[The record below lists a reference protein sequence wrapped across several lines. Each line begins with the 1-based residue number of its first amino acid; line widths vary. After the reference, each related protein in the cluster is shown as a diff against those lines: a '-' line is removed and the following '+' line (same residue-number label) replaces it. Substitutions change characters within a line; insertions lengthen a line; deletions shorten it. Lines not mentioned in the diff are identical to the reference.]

1 MAIETQHIKLA
12 HWGTWVVKMKKVI
25 CYIILMAFIVVL
37 VPLMIVHFN
46 GKEEEPV
53 QAPNKVESNGVPKK
67 DNAITINVYIK
78 DQNKTVKM
86 YLEDYIKGVLA
97 AEMPAEFDIEALK
110 AQAVAAR
117 TYALGRAVKLYAST
131 GVHDDADV
139 CTDPGHC
146 QAWISKDTA
155 MKRWGLLSSFR
166 YWNKIS
172 KAVNETSGQVIEYNK
187 ILINPLFHSNSGGH
201 TENVEDVWGGTSEPY
216 LQGVKSPGEDS
227 FREYESVV
235 ELTESEMLKT
245 LKKNDPQIEVKGKN
259 LFSSIKINR
268 YSSGNRVMDM
278 KIGNAS
284 VKGTDF
290 RKMFNLKSTNFK
302 MKKLAGGKISI
313 TTYGY
318 GHGVGMSQ
326 CGADYMAKKGSGY
339 KEILKYYYK
348 GVEITSI
355 SLPQLK

>member
-1 MAIETQHIKLA
+1 
-12 HWGTWVVKMKKVI
+12 MKKVI
-25 CYIILMAFIVVL
+25 SYIILMAFIVVL

-46 GKEEEPV
+46 GKEEGPV
-53 QAPNKVESNGVPKK
+53 QGQAKPESNSSVKQN
-67 DNAITINVYIK
+67 NAVTINVYITNQK
-78 DQNKTVKM
+78 KTVKM

-117 TYALGRAVKLYAST
+117 TYALGRAVKLYASA

-155 MKRWGLLSSFR
+155 MKRWGLLSSFK
-166 YWNKIS
+166 YWSKIT
-172 KAVNETSGQVIEYNK
+172 KAVNDTKGQVIEYNK
-187 ILINPLFHSNSGGH
+187 VLINPLFHSNSGGH
-201 TENVEDVWGGTSEPY
+201 TENVEDVWDGTSEPY
-216 LQGVKSPGEDS
+216 LRGVKSPGEDT
-227 FREYESVV
+227 FREYETTV
-235 ELTESEMLKT
+235 ELPGSEMIET
-245 LKKNDPQIEVKGKN
+245 LKKNNPKIHIDGKD
-259 LFSSIKINR
+259 LFSNIRIER

-278 KIGNAS
+278 KIGNLN

-302 MKKLAGGKISI
+302 IKRLSDGKIAI

-326 CGADYMAKKGSGY
+326 CGANYMAQKGSSY
-339 KEILKYYYK
+339 EEILKYYYK
-348 GVEITSI
+348 GVQIVRINS
-355 SLPQLK
+355 PQPK